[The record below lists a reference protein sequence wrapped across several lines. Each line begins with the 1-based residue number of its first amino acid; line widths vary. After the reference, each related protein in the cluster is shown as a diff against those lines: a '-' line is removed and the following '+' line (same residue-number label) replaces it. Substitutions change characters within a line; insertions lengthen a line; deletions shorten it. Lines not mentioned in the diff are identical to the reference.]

1 LVLLRF
7 IFIQETIDKMH
18 FQEDYD
24 DQKYQAAQL
33 QQIKRFEDDVLI
45 RTNRSSHRLKNDQ
58 QEFNS
63 SQILQPQKP
72 NLTLS
77 EKKRLQWQSER
88 GKEDHPFVL
97 YRPIG

>member
-1 LVLLRF
+1 M
-7 IFIQETIDKMH
+7 FIQETIDKMH

-24 DQKYQAAQL
+24 DQKYQSAQP
-33 QQIKRFEDDVLI
+33 IKRLEDDVLI
-45 RTNRSSHRLKNDQ
+45 RTNRSSHRLKNEQ

-88 GKEDHPFVL
+88 GKVDSPFVL
-97 YRPIG
+97 DRSTDR